1 MYSFYQDR
9 YRIVYMVIFHLL
21 IHHTCT
27 KLCGEQGLW
36 AGLTAKITT
45 EPMVCSLLF
54 INSLEWKITIQ
65 KFRVS
70 LFICFQISSKGK
82 KKKIIPASHS
92 SHIQAYLKGLIQT
105 RKLEALTSLSFTDLA
120 FVRKAISGAALVV
133 HMALLYLLELR
144 LE

>member
-1 MYSFYQDR
+1 MKNYNTEISSLP
-9 YRIVYMVIFHLL
+9 FHLL
-21 IHHTCT
+21 
-27 KLCGEQGLW
+27 
-36 AGLTAKITT
+36 
-45 EPMVCSLLF
+45 PNF
-54 INSLEWKITIQ
+54 
-65 KFRVS
+65 
-70 LFICFQISSKGK
+70 FQRE

-120 FVRKAISGAALVV
+120 FVRKAVSGAALVV